1 MCFSCVL
8 KNLFKLETQLFIL
21 LECIRL
27 TLLMLSV
34 VPTICL
40 CLFHSIFLFLAADT
54 EELFCL
60 PAQLFLLSQWQQL
73 ALSPHSRALLS
84 YRLQMHFLKG
94 DFSSEDCPAQ
104 KQQGRMDGKVTMGGQ
119 VNLT

>member
-1 MCFSCVL
+1 
-8 KNLFKLETQLFIL
+8 
-21 LECIRL
+21 
-27 TLLMLSV
+27 MLSV

-40 CLFHSIFLFLAADT
+40 CLFHSIFLFLVADT

-60 PAQLFLLSQWQQL
+60 PVQLFLLSQWQQL

-94 DFSSEDCPAQ
+94 NFSSEDCPAQ
-104 KQQGRMDGKVTMGGQ
+104 MQQGRMDGKVTMGGQ